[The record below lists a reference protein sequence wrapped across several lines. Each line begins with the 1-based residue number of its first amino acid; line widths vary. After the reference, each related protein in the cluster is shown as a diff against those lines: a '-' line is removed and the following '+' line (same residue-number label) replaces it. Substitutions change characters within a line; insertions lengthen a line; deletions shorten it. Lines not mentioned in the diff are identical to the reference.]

1 MSHELRTLHS
11 YWSVEEA
18 HLARVQ
24 LEAAGVRAFVADAT
38 TLGMAWHLGNALEG
52 AKLQVAEEDVER
64 AAEVLEQDENWKADG
79 GEFPETGDD
88 GVIDA
93 EQSGP
98 ESKDHGGTLDSVDS
112 LRKPIIW
119 LLLWPVMV
127 VALACVVLLV
137 TSIMEIIRG

>member
-24 LEAAGVRAFVADAT
+24 LEAAGVRAFVAHAT

-52 AKLQVAEEDVER
+52 AKLQVAEEDVDR
-64 AAEVLEQDENWKADG
+64 AAEVLEQDENSQAEDG
-79 GEFPETGDD
+79 AFPDTDNDAAIEAGPAEPED
-88 GVIDA
+88 GNY
-93 EQSGP
+93 
-98 ESKDHGGTLDSVDS
+98 GGTLDNVDS
-112 LRKPIIW
+112 IRKPIIW

-127 VALACVVLLV
+127 VAMGFIVLIV
-137 TSIMEIIRG
+137 TSFMELILG